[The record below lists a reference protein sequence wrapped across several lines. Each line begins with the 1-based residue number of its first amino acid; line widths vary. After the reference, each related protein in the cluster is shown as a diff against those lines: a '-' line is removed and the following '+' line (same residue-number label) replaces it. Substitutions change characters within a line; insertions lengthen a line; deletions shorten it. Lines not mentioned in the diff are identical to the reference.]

1 MPHISSHKHLFPPMC
16 NSFVWPKPTNVNSF
30 MCKFGRVCDC
40 VARWLSWTGLGLA
53 TNLTQH
59 CIFFTFP
66 CRFDSFSD
74 HKFGILVLVFYLH
87 IHKHILNSI
96 IYLGI
101 VYVVSQLNNTTDIS
115 LSWLHHQVRL
125 NKTFS
130 PFPTCI
136 RGSNTIKSETER
148 H

>member
-1 MPHISSHKHLFPPMC
+1 MNRTGSC
-16 NSFVWPKPTNVNSF
+16 NKSNT
-30 MCKFGRVCDC
+30 D
-40 VARWLSWTGLGLA
+40 
-53 TNLTQH
+53 

-66 CRFDSFSD
+66 YRFDSFSD

-115 LSWLHHQVRL
+115 LS
-125 NKTFS
+125 
-130 PFPTCI
+130 
-136 RGSNTIKSETER
+136 
-148 H
+148 